1 MTTIH
6 ASRPVAVTS
15 SNTNGSEFENE
26 QPFQLS
32 EEALALDVAIIG
44 MAGRFPGA
52 KNINE
57 FWSNMVKG
65 VESVTFFSDE
75 ELLDLGVDK
84 KLLAKSNYVK
94 AAPVLDNVAGF
105 DAGFFNFS
113 PGEAQLLDPQRR
125 LFLECG
131 WEALEDAGYNPYSYK
146 GAIGVY
152 AGAGFNGYLIYNIA
166 NSSQLGTKFDE
177 QQVLISSDKDHLPT
191 HLSYKLNLHGPSIN
205 VNTACSSSLVA
216 VHLAKQALL
225 LGECDMALA
234 GGSSIMVP
242 HHAGY
247 LYTEDSILSPD
258 GHCRPFD
265 ENARGTLWGS
275 GCGAILIKPLDAA
288 IKDRDHIYAVIKG
301 TAINNDGSE
310 KVGYTAPSVNGQSN
324 VVAQCLSAS
333 GVTADTISYI
343 EAHGTG
349 TVMGDP
355 IEIES
360 LTAAFRDDTSE
371 KQYCAIGSVKSN
383 MGHLGAAAGIAGL
396 IKTSLALKHKQI
408 PPSINY
414 QTPNT
419 KCNFEQ
425 TPFYVNSGL
434 REWQPINDHPRRAGI
449 SSLAVGGT
457 NAHVILEEFDHSNLA
472 RERTESPKN
481 VTALPSRTRNQYYLT
496 LSARTPTAL
505 DRIITQS
512 SEYFQKNP
520 LLNIADV
527 EYTLQCGRRHFSKR
541 VLLICSSLED
551 AISKLRNPDNLFS
564 IENIAFDSDGSEW
577 KERLKQWL
585 GGAEVDLD
593 RYFVGQD
600 CNRISLPTY
609 PFERQDYWIAPDYK
623 RLEDEPAADT
633 VFVKWPK
640 LSQMM
645 HIPSWKQ
652 APLPPIDPD
661 KHILNKTRWV
671 FLGSDQTAQEVAW
684 RLESSGDTIVYIT
697 PAAGFYCLQHNHFTV
712 NPADD
717 KSYLALVKVLKERD
731 LLPDSILH
739 FWNLGPLD
747 EKLPSPNSMQRAFQR
762 KLFSPGLISTI
773 MQHPAMVASFMA
785 FYKILDK
792 PMPDH
797 PMRAFSQSLNPN
809 FYSLLYLSWSLV
821 RNDIIDDI
829 ELTVFANGLYE
840 ISGDE
845 ELSPER
851 SMVIG
856 QAIVTQQEYLN
867 LSCRVVDVPL
877 LRPGTTEF
885 QILIGQLAEDIRR
898 SPGDMHTAYR
908 GGRMIQ
914 TYNQIPVEK
923 NHPDMVPIEKGGLY
937 FVHNGLIGIGKEI
950 ARYMLERRGARVI
963 FTSDFFF
970 PEQHEWETWF
980 KDKDNDPEGPIG
992 WRIKGAQELVDAGGI
1007 FLGPLTDVHEKDTLL
1022 AKIAEA
1028 EKKWGP
1034 VKGVIQAAGANSSG
1048 LVQFISDTDRDLCD
1062 YQILNIAYSLHVVDD
1077 LFKDRTLDFRLV
1089 LSSLGSVLGAQGY
1102 AAYAGSGSYSANF
1115 VNRHNQK
1122 HPDQPWKIQ
1131 CWDSVDVEWDTVDSG
1146 LKDIVD
1152 LVTDKL
1158 LPVALTMD
1166 ECIEIFERS
1175 FSIPEVTRLVISST
1189 DLQARYNRWVKL
1201 ENYRD
1206 ELLVKGETQRDDLHE
1221 RPSLDTEFVAPR
1233 DEIESKVAKVFA
1245 NALGIRE
1252 VGIHDDFFALGGHSL
1267 LSTQLAADL
1276 REVFRKD
1283 VSIMTIIESPTV
1295 AGMTAAI
1302 LESA

>member
-1 MTTIH
+1 MSSIYATNSARCADNG
-6 ASRPVAVTS
+6 ASADDETPLQV
-15 SNTNGSEFENE
+15 
-26 QPFQLS
+26 S
-32 EEALALDVAIIG
+32 EEALALDVAIVG

-52 KNINE
+52 ANLSEVWANLC
-57 FWSNMVKG
+57 NG
-65 VESVTFFSDE
+65 VESVNFFSDE
-75 ELLDLGVDK
+75 ELLKLGVNEA
-84 KLLAKSNYVK
+84 LLRKNNYVK
-94 AAPVLDNVAGF
+94 AAPTLDNVAGF

-125 LFLECG
+125 LFFECG
-131 WEALEDAGYNPYSYK
+131 WEALEDAGYNPYAYK

-191 HLSYKLNLHGPSIN
+191 HLSYKLNLSGPSIN

-225 LGECDMALA
+225 LSECDMALA

-265 ENARGTLWGS
+265 EKAKGTLWGS

-288 IKDRDHIYAVIKG
+288 IRDRDHIYAVIKG

-310 KVGYTAPSVNGQSN
+310 KVGYTAPSVSGQSN

-333 GVTADTISYI
+333 GITADTISYV

-349 TVMGDP
+349 TMMGDP

-360 LTAAFRDDTSE
+360 LTEAFREDTDDI
-371 KQYCAIGSVKSN
+371 QYCAVGSVKSN
-383 MGHLGAAAGIAGL
+383 MGHLGAAAGIVSL
-396 IKTSLALKHKQI
+396 IKTALALQHKQI

-414 QTPNT
+414 DVPNP

-425 TPFYVNSGL
+425 SPFYVNNRLSP
-434 REWQPINDHPRRAGI
+434 WQTRNGAPRRAGI

-457 NAHVILEEFDHSNLA
+457 NAHVILEEFDSARLAVKPLPQANVKPIHAHNL
-472 RERTESPKN
+472 S
-481 VTALPSRTRNQYYLT
+481 QHFLT
-496 LSARTPTAL
+496 ISARTASALENSIKQLLAFIREHPAL
-505 DRIITQS
+505 D
-512 SEYFQKNP
+512 
-520 LLNIADV
+520 IADV
-527 EYTLQCGRRHFSKR
+527 EYTLQCGRRHFAHR
-541 VLLICSSLED
+541 VLIACQSLPD
-551 AISKLRNPDNLFS
+551 AIDKLDNVPQR
-564 IENIAFDSDGSEW
+564 ITAENMSSTLHASPADLQTRLQEW
-577 KERLKQWL
+577 LA
-585 GGAEVDLD
+585 GNDVDFEN
-593 RYFVGQD
+593 YFIGQP
-600 CNRISLPTY
+600 CRRISLPTY
-609 PFERQDYWIAPDYK
+609 PFERQDYWINPDYS
-623 RLEDEPAADT
+623 RGEDSAAPVDT

-640 LSQMM
+640 LSQMTY
-645 HIPSWKQ
+645 IPSWKHV
-652 APLPPIDPD
+652 PLPPIDPA
-661 KHILNKTRWV
+661 KYTAKKTRWV
-671 FLGSDQTAQEVAW
+671 FLAAEQTAHAVAAK
-684 RLESSGDTIVYIT
+684 LEATGDTIVYIT
-697 PAAGFYCLQHNHFTV
+697 PASGFYQLRPNNYTV

-717 KSYLALVKVLKERD
+717 KSYMALIKVLKAQG

-739 FWNLGPLD
+739 FWNLGTIEEPAS
-747 EKLPSPNSMQRAFQR
+747 SPTRMQRAFQR
-762 KLFSPGLISTI
+762 KLFNPGLISTVL
-773 MQHPAMVASFMA
+773 QHPAMVASFTA
-785 FYKILDK
+785 FYKFLDK

-809 FYSLLYLSWSLV
+809 FYSLLYLSWALV

-840 ISGDE
+840 ITGDE

-856 QAIVTQQEYLN
+856 QSIVTQQEYLN

-877 LRPGTTEF
+877 LAPGSNEHR
-885 QILIGQLAEDIRR
+885 ILVKNLVEDVWR

-914 TYNQIPVEK
+914 TYLHLPVEK
-923 NHPDMVPIEKGGLY
+923 SQPDMVPIEKGGLY
-937 FVHNGLIGIGKEI
+937 FMHNGLIGIGKEI
-950 ARYMLERRGARVI
+950 ARYMLERKGAKVI

-970 PEQHEWETWF
+970 PEQHEWDSWF

-992 WRIKGAQELVDAGGI
+992 WRIKGAKELIDAGGV
-1007 FLGPLTDVHEKDTLL
+1007 FLGPLTDVYEKDKLL

-1034 VKGVIQAAGANSSG
+1034 VRGIVQAAGANSSG
-1048 LVQFISDTDRDLCD
+1048 LVQFISDTDRGLCD
-1062 YQILNIAYSLHVVDD
+1062 YQILNMAYSLHVVDD
-1077 LFKDRTLDFRLV
+1077 LFKDRTLDFRV
-1089 LSSLGSVLGAQGY
+1089 ILSSLGSVLGAQGY
-1102 AAYAGSGSYSANF
+1102 AAYAGCGSYSGNF
-1115 VNRHNQK
+1115 AYRHNRRN
-1122 HPDQPWKIQ
+1122 PDQPWKIQ
-1131 CWDSVDVEWDTVDSG
+1131 CWDSVDIEWDTVDSG

-1166 ECIEIFERS
+1166 ECAEIFERS
-1175 FSIPEVTRLVISST
+1175 FTLPEVTRLVISST
-1189 DLQARYNRWVKL
+1189 DLHARYNRWVKL
-1201 ENYRD
+1201 ENYR
-1206 ELLVKGETQRDDLHE
+1206 GEMADPNKAERNDLHE
-1221 RPSLDTEFVAPR
+1221 RPNLDTEFVAPR
-1233 DEIESKVAKVFA
+1233 DEIEGKVAKVFA

-1252 VGIHDDFFALGGHSL
+1252 VGIHDDFFELGGHSL